1 MNNKIYSLIAIAIT
15 GWHLPVQA
23 LPYLQLDVLNGTYN
37 SAKTGLFSEDSLP
50 TSKSFTLRGLIDP
63 SKGTPSD
70 DSFRISIAILNTAF
84 DVTSTAFDFGTF
96 DFGGITYSNSTSG
109 IQWGTPPSENT
120 ANNGDIAPHGIFD
133 TTYFE
138 TSVNLIVNQTVSAY
152 NVDGSTLDQVDVGKS
167 LYYIDSLVNTTN
179 LNANYYLHFDFYTVG
194 SNFKV
199 VDFAPYSH
207 DASSCVSGSAS
218 CGPGTGT
225 TPTIPEPTQLA
236 LLGVGFLGM
245 ALARRNSRKDSVKNN
260 FPE

>member
-1 MNNKIYSLIAIAIT
+1 MNNKLYSLIAIAIT

-84 DVTSTAFDFGTF
+84 DVTSTAFDFGSF

-120 ANNGDIAPHGIFD
+120 VHNGDLGSHGIFE

-138 TSVNLIVNQTVSAY
+138 AAVNFTVSNTVAAY
-152 NVDGSTLDQVDVGKS
+152 NVQDNSTSPGS
-167 LYYIDSLVNTTN
+167 LYYIDRLVNTTN
-179 LNANYYLHFDFYTVG
+179 LKSNYYLHFDFYTVG
-194 SNFKV
+194 SDFKV

-207 DASSCVSGSAS
+207 DASSCVSGSTS

-245 ALARRNSRKDSVKNN
+245 ALARRNSRKA
-260 FPE
+260 